1 MIKTKAEILAEL
13 PTMTEAEY
21 DTQVKAFII
30 DLRSKIPMLQAATN
44 RKAFNEVMALTQR
57 IRSAAINLRL
67 ENIASLCSS
76 ILNNLRTIPDL
87 PLLSELQ
94 RQLLVEMNN
103 VDRDQIKAAQ

>member
-21 DTQVKAFII
+21 DAQVKSFII
-30 DLRSKIPMLQAATN
+30 DLRSKIPMLQAATG

-67 ENIASLCSS
+67 DNIASLCSS
-76 ILNNLRTIPDL
+76 LLNNLRTTPDL
-87 PLLSELQ
+87 SLLSELE

>member
-21 DTQVKAFII
+21 DSQAKAFII
-30 DLRSKIPMLQAATN
+30 DLRSKIPMLQAATG
-44 RKAFNEVMALTQR
+44 RKAFNEVMALTHR

-76 ILNNLRTIPDL
+76 ILNNLRTTPDL
-87 PLLSELQ
+87 AFLSELQ

-103 VDRDQIKAAQ
+103 VDRDQINAAQ